1 MTQSGGGAERR
12 KQRRV
17 PMKLPVRVQGRESDG
32 TTWQEMSSC
41 EDASAGGVGLTLT
54 RPVVLGQVLHLSLP
68 FPQRFRQ
75 YDLTDP
81 SYRVYALVRNVR
93 PAPGGGVRIGTLFL
107 GKQPPRG
114 AQSLPGELFLMPGD
128 PTPVERRKFPRHMAR
143 LSLRLGAENAPGGVA
158 VEEKTFAED
167 VSLWGAQVRC
177 VEPAGRERSRPPG
190 RGDRRRL
197 QDPRRGAQRLDRRG
211 RAAAPQPA
219 LPRQPC
225 AGAAAPGGGC
235 EREGPGLSGCRASR
249 RRSGDGSGG
258 SR

>member
-1 MTQSGGGAERR
+1 
-12 KQRRV
+12 
-17 PMKLPVRVQGRESDG
+17 MKLPVRVQGRESDG
-32 TTWQEMSSC
+32 TAWQEMSSC

-167 VSLWGAQVRC
+167 VSLWGAQVRSSSLPVGKGAVLQ
-177 VEPAGRERSRPPG
+177 VEEIGGDFKTRAEVRNVSIGADGQPRLNLLFLENSAPERLLPAV
-190 RGDRRRL
+190 
-197 QDPRRGAQRLDRRG
+197 GASEKAQG
-211 RAAAPQPA
+211 
-219 LPRQPC
+219 
-225 AGAAAPGGGC
+225 
-235 EREGPGLSGCRASR
+235 
-249 RRSGDGSGG
+249 
-258 SR
+258 